1 MAVVTFLTG
10 SILYLW
16 LALIKDL
23 AVYRDA
29 KMKVP
34 KWKQW
39 LYEALSLGYSGSASQ
54 KKHLIVSQNLLSII
68 MIPLSIIVASILSWI
83 FGMTLRPGW
92 HSTIFGPYFVLGAV
106 YSGCG
111 VLIVAMWFYRK
122 LYSLDYYFTD
132 KHFIYI
138 GYNIPLS

>member
-1 MAVVTFLTG
+1 MTLISVIVGPIFILLCVGRFDRLHHLFIYPRIQSPLTWDVMAVVTFLTG

-54 KKHLIVSQNLLSII
+54 RHVHL
-68 MIPLSIIVASILSWI
+68 
-83 FGMTLRPGW
+83 
-92 HSTIFGPYFVLGAV
+92 
-106 YSGCG
+106 
-111 VLIVAMWFYRK
+111 
-122 LYSLDYYFTD
+122 
-132 KHFIYI
+132 
-138 GYNIPLS
+138 